1 MLRKFLALAIAAP
14 VCGLPLSKSA
24 CPLVKK

>member
-1 MLRKFLALAIAAP
+1 MLRKFLALAIAAL
-14 VCGLPLSKSA
+14 VGGLPLSKSA